1 MENSFLGS
9 GMKFPL
15 RVNPGTGRFAVSEGN
30 QSVKESVYIILM
42 TNRGERWL
50 LPEFG
55 SSLLNYTFMDTG
67 QTMLTI
73 MANDIRA
80 VLTEQEPRISNVD
93 VSIEPTEQ
101 RPDCLIVNI
110 NYTVSET
117 NTPDNFVF
125 PFYLTNAEGAEMT
138 DDFE

>member
-1 MENSFLGS
+1 
-9 GMKFPL
+9 
-15 RVNPGTGRFAVSEGN
+15 
-30 QSVKESVYIILM
+30 M

-55 SSLLNYTFMDTG
+55 SSLLDYTFMDTG

-73 MANDIRA
+73 MANDIRGI
-80 VLTEQEPRISNVD
+80 LMEQEPRISDID
-93 VSIEPTEQ
+93 VEIEPTPQ

-110 NYTVSET
+110 AYTVSET

-125 PFYLTNAEGAEMT
+125 PFYLTNAEGAVTT